1 MAKKKG
7 VNYKKSTT
15 VTLNVEGFLD
25 VEDGT
30 LEFEGNVVNVASLLN
45 EFATGD
51 YLNVTIKT
59 KEDELLE
66 LSDADMDE
74 DI

>member
-30 LEFEGNVVNVASLLN
+30 LEFEGNVVNVTSLLN